1 LQRALDKDTPAGR
14 GATLVHFG
22 FDRRVHAL
30 GVLGNVLWVLGFPDQ
45 AVQAGGMSLE
55 EARAVDQALPLCVAL
70 AWSGFVMYLAGSD
83 LAATEQRA
91 AELIDRAAKHSLDSY
106 HAFGLCLS
114 GLCRVRQGDST
125 TGLQLVASGID
136 GLGKSRYEV
145 FVSVFLGEMAHAAA
159 TAGRADDG
167 VAALDQAL
175 ARVERNAENWCLPEL
190 LRLKGELLLMQS
202 EQNSASAAE
211 HFTRSL
217 DCGRRQQALSWELRT
232 VISIARLQRDQG
244 RKREARDL
252 LVPLFGRFTEGFG
265 TADLQIA
272 KRLLDELG

>member
-1 LQRALDKDTPAGR
+1 
-14 GATLVHFG
+14 
-22 FDRRVHAL
+22 
-30 GVLGNVLWVLGFPDQ
+30 
-45 AVQAGGMSLE
+45 M
-55 EARAVDQALPLCVAL
+55 
-70 AWSGFVMYLAGSD
+70 
-83 LAATEQRA
+83 
-91 AELIDRAAKHSLDSY
+91 
-106 HAFGLCLS
+106 
-114 GLCRVRQGDST
+114 
-125 TGLQLVASGID
+125 
-136 GLGKSRYEV
+136 
-145 FVSVFLGEMAHAAA
+145 FLGEMAHAAA

-167 VAALDQAL
+167 IAALDQAL

-202 EQNSASAAE
+202 EQNRASAAE
-211 HFTRSL
+211 HFSRSL

-252 LVPLFGRFTEGFG
+252 LAPLYGRFTEGFG